1 MTNRIITRYDLE
13 DQKRV
18 IQEHLIRYIKECA
31 ETRIRLIRTG
41 EINETLTAV
50 KGEISMAAM
59 ECRIDLAR
67 ELSEK
72 LEELACIEVDLK
84 RLDEKDAEDNYFKR

>member
-13 DQKRV
+13 EQKHE
-18 IQEHLIRYIKECA
+18 IKQFLINYIRACA
-31 ETRIRLIRTG
+31 ETRIQLIQDG
-41 EINETLTAV
+41 DLNEVLTAV

-72 LEELACIEVDLK
+72 LEELACIDVDLK
-84 RLDEKDAEDNYFKR
+84 RIDDKDAFGH